1 MKIQKT
7 ENTIRHIVNK
17 NSRKASVVW
26 IEEDIDEDN
35 LWYAEVILHGSVN
48 EKESGKIENEIKR
61 AVCKSMID
69 WNICVR

>member
-7 ENTIRHIVNK
+7 ENAIRHIVNK
-17 NSRKASVVW
+17 NNRKASVVW

-35 LWYAEVILHGSVN
+35 LWYAEVILRGSVN

-61 AVCKSMID
+61 AVCKSMLD